1 MPRAGQGS
9 GGGSR
14 GGSTH
19 GSGRMGSTHRPSAGG
34 SGRRAGAGGG
44 MSGFGGGFGG
54 SGSGFGGFPGGF
66 GGPALRR
73 HNTGSS
79 LSDLIIGAIGYQA
92 GKSAGRREAQ
102 QRGSYGYRTTGP
114 FGTPAQPTAGG
125 PFGPTVPTGGAGMPP
140 AGGQPPRKGKSGSG
154 LWVAIIGAFIVVMLI
169 VLMVPSCS
177 GNPAGTASSGDIPA
191 STYNRTKLDSGR
203 AYDTDCIDDEL
214 GWVSNVSKTE
224 SQLKT
229 FYDKTG
235 IQPYV
240 LLAKYN
246 SKLTTDDEKQ
256 EWAEQWYEQHID
268 NEDTLLFVYFA
279 ERDVDNDVGTMALIP
294 GRNTES
300 IMDSQAQNI
309 FWSYLDQYWYSNMS
323 TDDALVATFDKTAD
337 RIMTKTTTKQDVSK
351 WLIIALIVVVLIAA
365 GIAVTVI
372 MVKRKREHEAY
383 VERMVT
389 TPLEEAEDPL
399 LKKYGGDATDGATED
414 NRQH

>member
-14 GGSTH
+14 GGS
-19 GSGRMGSTHRPSAGG
+19 GFDGGRMGSGFRPSGGG
-34 SGRRAGAGGG
+34 SGRRAGGGG
-44 MSGFGGGFGG
+44 SSHG
-54 SGSGFGGFPGGF
+54 GSGFGGFPGGMPGGF
-66 GGPALRR
+66 GGRPPRR

-102 QRGSYGYRTTGP
+102 QRGSYGYGSAGP
-114 FGTPAQPTAGG
+114 FGAPGQPPAGG
-125 PFGPTVPTGGAGMPP
+125 PFGPSVPASGAGMPP

-177 GNPAGTASSGDIPA
+177 GDPAGTATSGDIPA

-214 GWVSNVSKTE
+214 GWFSNVSKTE

-235 IQPYV
+235 IQPYI
-240 LLAKYN
+240 LFAKYN
-246 SKLTTDDEKQ
+246 AKLTTDDEKQ
-256 EWAEQWYEQHID
+256 EWSEQWYDQHID

-279 ERDVDNDVGTMALIP
+279 EQDVDNDVGYMTLTP
-294 GRNTES
+294 GRNTTG

-309 FWSYLDQYWYSNMS
+309 FWSYLNQYWYSDMS
-323 TDDALVATFDKTAD
+323 TDEAIVTTFDKTAD

-351 WLIIALIVVVLIAA
+351 WLIIALIVVVLLAA
-365 GIAVTVI
+365 GVAVAVI